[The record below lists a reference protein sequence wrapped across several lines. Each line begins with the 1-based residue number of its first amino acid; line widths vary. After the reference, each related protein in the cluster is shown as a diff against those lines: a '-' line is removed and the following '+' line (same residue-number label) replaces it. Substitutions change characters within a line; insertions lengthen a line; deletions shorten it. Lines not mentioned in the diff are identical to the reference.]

1 MKKVQIKEMFGKY
14 LFNFR
19 AITNLALL
27 YADGLGVVKN
37 EMESVNLFRI
47 AAQKQHVRAQTKLAE
62 FLLQGRGCKEDPFE
76 AFMWFKT
83 ASELGSVPASF
94 HVGDLYERGVGCEQ
108 NMRKAIE
115 YYELAAFGGDTAA
128 SDRLIAIIA
137 NTSLLDNV
145 IDCGHAAKAA

>member
-1 MKKVQIKEMFGKY
+1 
-14 LFNFR
+14 
-19 AITNLALL
+19 
-27 YADGLGVVKN
+27 
-37 EMESVNLFRI
+37 MESVNLFRI